1 MIQDFD
7 KCKDYYLSVGILTI
21 SVGLLAITV
30 RFKKFEQEEFAMF
43 FIENSLQMFIFESK
57 K

>member
-7 KCKDYYLSVGILTI
+7 KCKDYYISVGILTI
-21 SVGLLAITV
+21 SVGLLAISV

-43 FIENSLQMFIFESK
+43 FIENS
-57 K
+57 